1 MAHVG
6 SGASLCAM
14 HEGHSIDTTMGFSV
28 LDGLMMGTRCGHL
41 DPGVILY
48 MLREEGL
55 DAAAIEKV
63 LYHDSG
69 LLGVSGVSND
79 MRDLHARAAHDPAV
93 SAALEL
99 FVYRFVQE
107 AGMMAASLQGLDGL
121 VFTAGIGEND
131 AIVRAAICAR
141 LQWLGVRLDAAA
153 NIANSEIIS
162 TSDSKVEVRVIPTDE
177 ETTIRRHVMMCLA

>member
-1 MAHVG
+1 
-6 SGASLCAM
+6 
-14 HEGHSIDTTMGFSV
+14 
-28 LDGLMMGTRCGHL
+28 
-41 DPGVILY
+41 
-48 MLREEGL
+48 
-55 DAAAIEKV
+55 
-63 LYHDSG
+63 
-69 LLGVSGVSND
+69 

-93 SAALEL
+93 SAALDL

-141 LQWLGVRLDAAA
+141 LQWLGVRLDEAA
-153 NIANSEIIS
+153 NTANSEIIS
-162 TSDSKVEVRVIPTDE
+162 TSDSTVEVRVIPTDE